1 MSDTTPSKLNF
12 KNWYALRDFVLDA
25 VHNKKFSVELLAKE
39 NQPELIQLVQ
49 QYLATG
55 KDEPIDKA
63 AKLVAALAPGISK
76 EVAENKAWLVLE
88 KS

>member
-1 MSDTTPSKLNF
+1 MTNTTSSKLSF
-12 KNWYALRDFVLDA
+12 VNWYALRNFVLDA
-25 VHNKKFSVELLAKE
+25 VHSKKCSIELLVKE

-63 AKLVAALAPGISK
+63 ARLVAALAPGVSK
-76 EVAENKAWLVLE
+76 EVAENQAWLVLE

>member
-1 MSDTTPSKLNF
+1 MSDTTAPKLSF
-12 KNWYALRDFVLDA
+12 VNWYALRDFVLDA
-25 VHNKKFSVELLAKE
+25 MNDKKYSIELLAKE

-63 AKLVAALAPGISK
+63 ARLVAALAPGVSK
-76 EVAENKAWLVLE
+76 EVAENQAWLVLE